1 MNQEW
6 IVNSPL
12 SIPISKNKKFA
23 LNLNTYR
30 NAHYAILNKAKR
42 LYEDCMSPKLTSIPK
57 LKSCSLIYIL
67 YVPTK
72 RKLDVSNVCSV
83 VDKFFSDTLVLNGKL
98 EDDNYHYLKSITY
111 RFGGIDRANPRVEI
125 HIIED

>member
-12 SIPISKNKKFA
+12 SISISKNKKFA

-42 LYEDCMSPKLTSIPK
+42 QYEDYMSPKLDNIPK
-57 LKSCSLIYIL
+57 LKACSLIYVL

-72 RKLDVSNVCSV
+72 RKVDVSNVCSV

-111 RFGGIDRANPRVEI
+111 RFGGIDKTNPRVEI